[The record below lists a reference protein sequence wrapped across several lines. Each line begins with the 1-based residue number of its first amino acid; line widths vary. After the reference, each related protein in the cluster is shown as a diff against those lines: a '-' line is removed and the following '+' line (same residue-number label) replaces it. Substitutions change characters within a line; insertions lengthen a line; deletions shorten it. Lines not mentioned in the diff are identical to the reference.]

1 MIKWLVTGE
10 RVNTNVNGFNP
21 TFQRHAA
28 VYKFCS
34 SLLENDIVLDL
45 GCGTGHSFHY
55 LAPRKSIG
63 LDIFAPA
70 LREQGRPTVQAS
82 MCHLPFCDKAF
93 GGILSSH
100 SLEHVR
106 DPEVV
111 LSEASRVLRP
121 GGVALFITPNRLT
134 FGCPDEIIDP
144 YHFKEFSPSELKEAA
159 SLYFSDV
166 VLMGL
171 FGSARYT
178 SILAKQ
184 KRTMNTILRFD
195 FMKIR
200 RFIPLKLKAF
210 LYDTMLTIT
219 RVPSKRSEDL
229 SITID
234 DFSVRS
240 EDLESAEDLI
250 AICRA
255 PRESGSKARVPGSS

>member
-10 RVNTNVNGFNP
+10 RASTNVNGFNP
-21 TFQRHAA
+21 AFQRHAA
-28 VYKFCS
+28 IYKLCS

-63 LDIFAPA
+63 LDVFAPA

-82 MCHLPFCDKAF
+82 MCHLPVRDKAL
-93 GGILSSH
+93 GGIISSH
-100 SLEHVR
+100 SIEHVR
-106 DPEVV
+106 DPEPV

-144 YHFKEFSPSELKEAA
+144 YHFKEFSPTELKEAC

-178 SILAKQ
+178 SIMDGE
-184 KRTMNTILRFD
+184 KRTMNMLLRLD

-200 RFIPLKLKAF
+200 RLIPLKLKAF
-210 LYDTMLTIT
+210 LYDTVLTVT
-219 RVPSKRSEDL
+219 RVPRKRSEDA
-229 SITID
+229 SITIG
-234 DFSVRS
+234 DFSLGT
-240 EDLESAEDLI
+240 ENLESAADLI
-250 AICRA
+250 AVCRA
-255 PRESGSKARVPGSS
+255 PRVSGGPSL